1 MRSTIQSNW
10 DWNLTNNQITYLQ
23 ITDRD
28 RHSFL
33 DPSPLRRDSVM
44 WMYGDSVSEQ
54 FFWGVRPRPLCTHV
68 FKWCGHTYNWIYQ
81 LNGNYRLKIFREKA
95 TSAVAGFHAGPLSWS
110 NVFSWRE
117 ENLSTRGKS
126 LGASETQQ
134 QTQPTYDSWPESNPG
149 HIGGRRTLSPLRPP
163 CSPILTKHFFLFRKL
178 LTTALL
184 CFLLFAAG
192 NETVAKN
199 ADDNLDFNF
208 MRVASEV
215 LDVISKPFF
224 DKNSVILL
232 NAGLHYLESTNFS
245 NYQKTISSLIRLFQ
259 ETKMV
264 TRADG
269 NLLFPGE
276 MIWRTTTAL
285 NKEKLDGKHIQARRF
300 LTYQVWSVFSEG
312 RRR

>member
-1 MRSTIQSNW
+1 M
-10 DWNLTNNQITYLQ
+10 YLK
-23 ITDRD
+23 DRD

-33 DPSPLRRDSVM
+33 DPSPLRKDSVL
-44 WMYGDSVSEQ
+44 WIYGDSVSEQ

-81 LNGNYRLKIFREKA
+81 LKGNI
-95 TSAVAGFHAGPLSWS
+95 
-110 NVFSWRE
+110 
-117 ENLSTRGKS
+117 
-126 LGASETQQ
+126 
-134 QTQPTYDSWPESNPG
+134 
-149 HIGGRRTLSPLRPP
+149 
-163 CSPILTKHFFLFRKL
+163 
-178 LTTALL
+178 TA
-184 CFLLFAAG
+184 
-192 NETVAKN
+192 AKN

-245 NYQKTISSLIRLFQ
+245 NYQETVGSLIRLFE

-264 TRADG
+264 TTANG

-276 MIWRTTTAL
+276 MIWRSTTAL
-285 NKEKLDGKHIQARRF
+285 NKQKLDGRHIQARRF
-300 LTYQVWSVFSEG
+300 LTYQQRVLLFNSFATAAMCQANVPVLDVHPLTDSYPYGTGKPSRPKDAVHYQHFVFESAE
-312 RRR
+312 RLLEDYFYKTYKMD

>member
-1 MRSTIQSNW
+1 MGFRGGRKTAAAG
-10 DWNLTNNQITYLQ
+10 
-23 ITDRD
+23 
-28 RHSFL
+28 
-33 DPSPLRRDSVM
+33 VKA
-44 WMYGDSVSEQ
+44 SEQ
-54 FFWGVRPRPLCTHV
+54 G
-68 FKWCGHTYNWIYQ
+68 Y
-81 LNGNYRLKIFREKA
+81 
-95 TSAVAGFHAGPLSWS
+95 
-110 NVFSWRE
+110 
-117 ENLSTRGKS
+117 
-126 LGASETQQ
+126 TQQ
-134 QTQPTYDSWPESNPG
+134 QTQPTYMTPG
-149 HIGGRRTLSPLRPP
+149 RNRTQATMVRGVHSHHCALLVLQYYQS
-163 CSPILTKHFFLFRKL
+163 IFLFRKL

-192 NETVAKN
+192 NETAAKN
-199 ADDNLDFNF
+199 ADDNLDFNLL
-208 MRVASEV
+208 RVATEV

-224 DKNSVILL
+224 DKDSVILL

-300 LTYQVWSVFSEG
+300 LTYQV
-312 RRR
+312 

>member
-1 MRSTIQSNW
+1 MC
-10 DWNLTNNQITYLQ
+10 
-23 ITDRD
+23 
-28 RHSFL
+28 
-33 DPSPLRRDSVM
+33 
-44 WMYGDSVSEQ
+44 
-54 FFWGVRPRPLCTHV
+54 FF
-68 FKWCGHTYNWIYQ
+68 
-81 LNGNYRLKIFREKA
+81 
-95 TSAVAGFHAGPLSWS
+95 
-110 NVFSWRE
+110 
-117 ENLSTRGKS
+117 
-126 LGASETQQ
+126 
-134 QTQPTYDSWPESNPG
+134 
-149 HIGGRRTLSPLRPP
+149 
-163 CSPILTKHFFLFRKL
+163 
-178 LTTALL
+178 
-184 CFLLFAAG
+184 LFAAG

-208 MRVASEV
+208 LRVASEV

-264 TRADG
+264 AKADG

-300 LTYQVWSVFSEG
+300 LTYQV
-312 RRR
+312 

>member
-1 MRSTIQSNW
+1 MLSVRCDRLFNQIEIET
-10 DWNLTNNQITYLQ
+10 LTNHQITYFQ
-23 ITDRD
+23 ITERD

-33 DPSPLRRDSVM
+33 DPSPLRRDSVL

-163 CSPILTKHFFLFRKL
+163 CSPILTKHFFCLGNYL
-178 LTTALL
+178 LQRSCVSSFSLQGMKRL
-184 CFLLFAAG
+184 PRML
-192 NETVAKN
+192 
-199 ADDNLDFNF
+199 
-208 MRVASEV
+208 MI
-215 LDVISKPFF
+215 IS
-224 DKNSVILL
+224 
-232 NAGLHYLESTNFS
+232 T
-245 NYQKTISSLIRLFQ
+245 
-259 ETKMV
+259 
-264 TRADG
+264 
-269 NLLFPGE
+269 
-276 MIWRTTTAL
+276 
-285 NKEKLDGKHIQARRF
+285 
-300 LTYQVWSVFSEG
+300 LTS
-312 RRR
+312 